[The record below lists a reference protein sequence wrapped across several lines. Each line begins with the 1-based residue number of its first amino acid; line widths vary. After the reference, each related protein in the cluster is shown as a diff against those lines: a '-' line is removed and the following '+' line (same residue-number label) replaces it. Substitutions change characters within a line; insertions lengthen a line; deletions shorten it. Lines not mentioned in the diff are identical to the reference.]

1 MVQLLRKTVWKF
13 LRKLKMDI
21 PFNPAITFLG
31 IYPKEK
37 KAEESVGME
46 REAKEEKCGV
56 KGRRRG
62 GGREKN

>member
-1 MVQLLRKTVWKF
+1 MERGRQSVIQRKDSFLLE
-13 LRKLKMDI
+13 
-21 PFNPAITFLG
+21 
-31 IYPKEK
+31 KEK